1 MFHVHIVLLQIV
13 EIQTSNA
20 IFGSYITYSTI
31 SMWDMH
37 GRGNGNQHFVIFI
50 HSIRK

>member
-1 MFHVHIVLLQIV
+1 MFHVHIILLQIV
-13 EIQTSNA
+13 EIQTSND
-20 IFGSYITYSTI
+20 IFVNYTYSTI